1 MAVDVSCFSQG
12 VVSTAVWALQ
22 DLHVAV
28 YPEAGELSADD
39 DNYLLRVIKNAY
51 DNDSLSLC
59 L

>member
-39 DNYLLRVIKNAY
+39 DI
-51 DNDSLSLC
+51 C
-59 L
+59 CG